1 MVAMPRGEGIRA
13 APPAMTARRARR
25 RRMLPLVALLLALPV
40 LGLEVAADLV
50 QPVAPAA
57 ALLALALALLLG
69 LALPLRR
76 VVPRFAQAAALL
88 LPVFALLALAEATLA
103 GPRGMLAL
111 FLPAVAPWQ
120 DRHLGTAP
128 DPAWDEAR
136 LRAALAQPRPPL
148 RPYPASADEF
158 LFNALLRDG
167 RGDRAGAAADLAEA
181 LRLAPE
187 PRPDALL
194 LHRALMRWP
203 QSRPV
208 LEAAALPPGT
218 AARLAALRAPDLE
231 APLPEDPLA
240 RAAQAHAR
248 IAASLP
254 QGPTIA
260 TAARI
265 VPVVETFAD
274 ADRLAA
280 FAATFLDPGRA
291 EALRQGVASLAW
303 VGEMAARRLS
313 VNTLAPP
320 PGANGQ
326 PLLIPITVPEPAQ
339 AVQLWDGADWAEVSR
354 APGDPVPTLR
364 QSRPFRPST
373 LRLRYLDRDGQ
384 ASAEVVAQIDPAAAI
399 RAAARQALQRQGA
412 FALYQPGFV
421 SPGQLNPLPIAG
433 PFRAA
438 LTAITW
444 RVEPG
449 GEPVTVPVGVPDA
462 ALLAGDPPRILVEFT
477 VPEEARLLHLTAEL
491 AEGGA
496 IGPVVLPIR

>member
-1 MVAMPRGEGIRA
+1 MR
-13 APPAMTARRARR
+13 
-25 RRMLPLVALLLALPV
+25 PLAALLLALPV
-40 LGLEVAADLV
+40 LGVAVAADLA

-57 ALLALALALLLG
+57 GLLTLALALLLG
-69 LALPLRR
+69 LGLPLRR
-76 VVPRFAQAAALL
+76 VVPRLAQAAALL
-88 LPVFALLALAEATLA
+88 LPVFALLALAEAAVA
-103 GPRGMLAL
+103 GPRGLLAL
-111 FLPAVAPWQ
+111 WLPSVTPWQ
-120 DRHLGTAP
+120 DRHLGTMP
-128 DPAWDEAR
+128 DPPWEAAR
-136 LRAALAQPRPPL
+136 LRLALSQPWPQP

-181 LRLAPE
+181 LRRAAE

-194 LHRALMRWP
+194 LHGALMRWP

-218 AARLAALRAPDLE
+218 AARLAALRAPDLS
-231 APLPEDPLA
+231 ALLPEDPLA
-240 RAAQAHAR
+240 QAAQAHAL
-248 IAASLP
+248 IAATLP

-265 VPVVETFAD
+265 VPVLAEFAD
-274 ADRLAA
+274 PDRFAT
-280 FAATFLDPGRA
+280 FAATFLDPRRA
-291 EALRQGVASLAW
+291 EALRQGVATLDW

-320 PGANGQ
+320 PGAPGQ
-326 PLLIPITVPEPAQ
+326 PLLIPIIVPEPAR
-339 AVQLWDGADWAEVSR
+339 AVQLWDGTDWAEVPQ
-354 APGDPVPTLR
+354 APGDPAPTLR
-364 QSRPFRPST
+364 QPRPFRPNT

-384 ASAEVVAQIDPAAAI
+384 ASAEVVAQIDPATAI
-399 RAAARQALQRQGA
+399 RAAARQALQRQGV
-412 FALYQPGFV
+412 FTLYQPGFL

-477 VPEEARLLHLTAEL
+477 VPEEARLLHLTAQL